1 MIRVNN
7 LTKKFKDNT
16 IIENISITFKPGNI
30 YGLYGR
36 NGSGKSVFLK
46 LLCGLINTTSG
57 EIYYNDEL
65 LKNDIYKYSVGA
77 LIERPYFLD
86 DLTGFE
92 NLKILADINKKIDD
106 DDILK
111 ALEIVNLLEE
121 KDKKYKKYSLGMCQ
135 KLGIAQA
142 IMENPNI
149 IILDECFNGIEN
161 ATVEKI
167 KKYLISEKKK
177 GKIII
182 ISSHIKEDLLDLT
195 NTIYYF
201 DAGKIENSDEK

>member
-46 LLCGLINTTSG
+46 LLCGLISPTSG
-57 EIYYNDEL
+57 EVYYNEEL

>member
-7 LTKKFKDNT
+7 LTKKFRNNT
-16 IIENISITFKPGNI
+16 IIENISITFKQGNI

-46 LLCGLINTTSG
+46 LLCGLIKPTSG

-77 LIERPYFLD
+77 LIERPYFFD

-92 NLKILADINKKIDD
+92 NLKVLAEINKKINDN
-106 DDILK
+106 DILK

-167 KKYLISEKKK
+167 KKYLISEKEK